1 MGSKCF
7 CQILLSGLIRGM
19 RLWVEMFLLRISNW
33 FD

>member
-19 RLWVEMFLLRISNW
+19 RLWVEMFLFIKLVKK
-33 FD
+33 